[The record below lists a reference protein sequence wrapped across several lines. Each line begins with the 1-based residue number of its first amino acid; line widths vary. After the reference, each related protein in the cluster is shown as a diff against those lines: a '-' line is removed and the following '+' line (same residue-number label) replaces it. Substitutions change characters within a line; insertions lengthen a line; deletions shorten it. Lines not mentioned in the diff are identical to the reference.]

1 MLQELKPGLTGMLQE
16 LKPGLTGSA
25 ETVVRETNTALA
37 MGSGSLHVFATPSM
51 IALMEQAAC
60 NAVAACLDEEST
72 SVGTLVNITHDAATG
87 MGKKVTATATLTA
100 VEGRKLVFEITTADE
115 DKQIG
120 KGTHERFIVNKEK
133 FMAKLG

>member
-1 MLQELKPGLTGMLQE
+1 MLQELKPGLTG
-16 LKPGLTGSA
+16 TA

-87 MGKKVTATATLTA
+87 MGKKVTAIATLTA
-100 VEGRKLVFEITTADE
+100 VKGRKLVFEITAADE

>member
-1 MLQELKPGLTGMLQE
+1 MLQE

-87 MGKKVTATATLTA
+87 MGKKVTSTATL
-100 VEGRKLVFEITTADE
+100 VEVQGRKLVFEVTAADE

>member
-1 MLQELKPGLTGMLQE
+1 MLQELKPSLTG
-16 LKPGLTGSA
+16 TA

-51 IALMEQAAC
+51 VALMEQAAC
-60 NAVAACLDEEST
+60 NAVDPCFNDSES
-72 SVGTLVNITHDAATG
+72 SVGTLVNITHDAATAL
-87 MGKKVTATATLTA
+87 GKKVTATATL
-100 VEGRKLVFEITTADE
+100 VEVQGRKLVFEVTAADE

-120 KGTHERFIVNKEK
+120 KGRHERFIINKEK

>member
-1 MLQELKPGLTGMLQE
+1 MPELKPGLTG
-16 LKPGLTGSA
+16 TA
-25 ETVVRETNTALA
+25 ETIVRETNTAIA

-72 SVGTLVNITHDAATG
+72 SVGTLINITHDAATG

-100 VEGRKLVFEITTADE
+100 VEGRKLVFEITAADE

-120 KGTHERFIVNKEK
+120 KGRHERFIINKEK

>member
-1 MLQELKPGLTGMLQE
+1 MLQELKPGLTG
-16 LKPGLTGSA
+16 TA

-37 MGSGSLHVFATPSM
+37 MGSGSLYVFATPCM

-87 MGKKVTATATLTA
+87 MGKKVTAAATLIA
-100 VEGRKLVFEITTADE
+100 VEGRKLVFEITAADE

>member
-1 MLQELKPGLTGMLQE
+1 MPELKPGLAGT
-16 LKPGLTGSA
+16 A
-25 ETVVRETNTALA
+25 ETIVRETNTAIA
-37 MGSGSLHVFATPSM
+37 MGSGSLQVFATPCM
-51 IALMEQAAC
+51 VALMEQAAC
-60 NAVAACLDEEST
+60 NAVAVCLDEEST

-87 MGKKVTATATLTA
+87 MGKAVTATATL
-100 VEGRKLVFEITTADE
+100 VEVQGRKLIFEITAADE

>member
-1 MLQELKPGLTGMLQE
+1 MLQELKPGLTG
-16 LKPGLTGSA
+16 TA

-72 SVGTLVNITHDAATG
+72 SVGTLVNITHDAATS
-87 MGKKVTATATLTA
+87 MGKKVTAKATL
-100 VEGRKLVFEITTADE
+100 VEVQGRKLVFEVTAADE

-120 KGTHERFIVNKEK
+120 KGRHERFIINKEK

>member
-1 MLQELKPGLTGMLQE
+1 MLQELKPGLAGT
-16 LKPGLTGSA
+16 A
-25 ETVVRETNTALA
+25 ETIVRETNTALA

-72 SVGTLVNITHDAATG
+72 SVGTLVNITHDAATS
-87 MGKKVTATATLTA
+87 MGKKVTAKATLTA
-100 VEGRKLVFEITTADE
+100 VEGRKLVFEITAADE
-115 DKQIG
+115 DKLIG

>member
-1 MLQELKPGLTGMLQE
+1 MLQELKPGLTG
-16 LKPGLTGSA
+16 TA

-51 IALMEQAAC
+51 VALMEQAAC

-72 SVGTLVNITHDAATG
+72 SVGTLVNITHDAATAL
-87 MGKKVTATATLTA
+87 GKKVTATATL
-100 VEGRKLVFEITTADE
+100 VEVQGRKLVFEVTAADE

>member
-1 MLQELKPGLTGMLQE
+1 MPELKPGLAGT
-16 LKPGLTGSA
+16 A
-25 ETVVRETNTALA
+25 ETIVRETNTAIA
-37 MGSGSLHVFATPSM
+37 MGSGSLQVFATPCM
-51 IALMEQAAC
+51 VALMEQAAC
-60 NAVAACLDEEST
+60 NAVDPCFNDSES

-100 VEGRKLVFEITTADE
+100 VEGRKLVFEITAADE

>member
-1 MLQELKPGLTGMLQE
+1 MLQELKPGLTG
-16 LKPGLTGSA
+16 TA

-87 MGKKVTATATLTA
+87 MGKAVTATATL
-100 VEGRKLVFEITTADE
+100 VEVQGRKLIFEITAADE

>member
-1 MLQELKPGLTGMLQE
+1 M
-16 LKPGLTGSA
+16 
-25 ETVVRETNTALA
+25 
-37 MGSGSLHVFATPSM
+37 F
-51 IALMEQAAC
+51 MEQAAC

-72 SVGTLVNITHDAATG
+72 SVGTLVNITHNAATG
-87 MGKKVTATATLTA
+87 MGQKVTATATLTA
-100 VEGRKLVFEITTADE
+100 VEGRKLVFEITAADE

>member
-1 MLQELKPGLTGMLQE
+1 MLQELKPGLTG
-16 LKPGLTGSA
+16 TA

-87 MGKKVTATATLTA
+87 MGKTVTATATL
-100 VEGRKLVFEITTADE
+100 VEVQGRKLVFEITAADE

>member
-1 MLQELKPGLTGMLQE
+1 MLQELKPGLTG
-16 LKPGLTGSA
+16 TA
-25 ETVVRETNTALA
+25 ETIVRETNTALA

-72 SVGTLVNITHDAATG
+72 SVGTLVNITHNAATG
-87 MGKKVTATATLTA
+87 MGQKVTATATLTA
-100 VEGRKLVFEITTADE
+100 VEGRKLVFEITAADE

>member
-1 MLQELKPGLTGMLQE
+1 MLQELKPDLTG
-16 LKPGLTGSA
+16 TA

-37 MGSGSLHVFATPSM
+37 MGSGSLHVFATPCM

-87 MGKKVTATATLTA
+87 MGKKLPL
-100 VEGRKLVFEITTADE
+100 KLRLQQLKVANLFLKLALPTKIS
-115 DKQIG
+115 KS
-120 KGTHERFIVNKEK
+120 
-133 FMAKLG
+133 AKVRTSVLL

>member
-1 MLQELKPGLTGMLQE
+1 MLQE

-25 ETVVRETNTALA
+25 KTVVRETNTALA
-37 MGSGSLHVFATPSM
+37 MGSGSLHVFATPGM

-87 MGKKVTATATLTA
+87 MGKKITATATL
-100 VEGRKLVFEITTADE
+100 VEVQGRKLVFEVTAADE

>member
-1 MLQELKPGLTGMLQE
+1 MLQELKPGLTG
-16 LKPGLTGSA
+16 TA

-37 MGSGSLHVFATPSM
+37 MGSGSLHVFATPGM

-72 SVGTLVNITHDAATG
+72 SVGTLVNVTHDAATG
-87 MGKKVTATATLTA
+87 MGNAVTATATL
-100 VEGRKLVFEITTADE
+100 VEVQGRKLVFEVTAADE

-120 KGTHERFIVNKEK
+120 QGTHERFIVNKEK

>member
-1 MLQELKPGLTGMLQE
+1 MLQELKPGLTG
-16 LKPGLTGSA
+16 TA

-60 NAVAACLDEEST
+60 NAVATCLDEEST

-87 MGKKVTATATLTA
+87 MGKAVTATATL
-100 VEGRKLVFEITTADE
+100 VEVQGRKLVFDITAADE

>member
-1 MLQELKPGLTGMLQE
+1 MLQELKPDLTGA
-16 LKPGLTGSA
+16 A

-72 SVGTLVNITHDAATG
+72 SVGTLVNITHNAATG

-100 VEGRKLVFEITTADE
+100 VEGRKLVFEITAADE

>member
-1 MLQELKPGLTGMLQE
+1 MLQE

-25 ETVVRETNTALA
+25 ETVVRETKTALA

-100 VEGRKLVFEITTADE
+100 VEGRKLVFEITAADE

>member
-1 MLQELKPGLTGMLQE
+1 MLQKLKPGLAGT
-16 LKPGLTGSA
+16 A

-87 MGKKVTATATLTA
+87 MGKKVTAKATLTA
-100 VEGRKLVFEITTADE
+100 VKGRKLVFEITAADE

-120 KGTHERFIVNKEK
+120 QGTHERFIVNKEK
-133 FMAKLG
+133 FMTKLG

>member
-1 MLQELKPGLTGMLQE
+1 MLQELKPGLTG
-16 LKPGLTGSA
+16 TA

-72 SVGTLVNITHDAATG
+72 SVGTLVNITHDAATAL
-87 MGKKVTATATLTA
+87 GKKLPPPQRLLKCRAANLFL
-100 VEGRKLVFEITTADE
+100 KLPLPTKIS
-115 DKQIG
+115 KS
-120 KGTHERFIVNKEK
+120 
-133 FMAKLG
+133 AKARTNVLL

>member
-1 MLQELKPGLTGMLQE
+1 MLQELKPGLTG
-16 LKPGLTGSA
+16 TA

-37 MGSGSLHVFATPSM
+37 MGSGSLHVFATPGM

-60 NAVAACLDEEST
+60 NAVACCLDEEST
-72 SVGTLVNITHDAATG
+72 SVGTFVNITHDAATG
-87 MGKKVTATATLTA
+87 MGKTVTATATL
-100 VEGRKLVFEITTADE
+100 VEVQGRKLIFEITAADE

>member
-1 MLQELKPGLTGMLQE
+1 MLQELKPGLTG
-16 LKPGLTGSA
+16 TA

-60 NAVAACLDEEST
+60 NAVACCLDEEST
-72 SVGTLVNITHDAATG
+72 SVGTFVNITHDAATG
-87 MGKKVTATATLTA
+87 MGKTVTATATL
-100 VEGRKLVFEITTADE
+100 VEVQGRKLVFEITAADE

>member
-1 MLQELKPGLTGMLQE
+1 MLQELKPGLTG
-16 LKPGLTGSA
+16 TA
-25 ETVVRETNTALA
+25 ETVVRKTNTALA
-37 MGSGSLHVFATPSM
+37 MGSGSLYVFATPGM

-87 MGKKVTATATLTA
+87 MGKKVTAKATLTA
-100 VEGRKLVFEITTADE
+100 VKGRKLVFEITAADE

-120 KGTHERFIVNKEK
+120 KGTHERFIVNKER

>member
-1 MLQELKPGLTGMLQE
+1 MLQELKPGLTG
-16 LKPGLTGSA
+16 TA

-60 NAVAACLDEEST
+60 NAVAVCLDEEST
-72 SVGTLVNITHDAATG
+72 SVGTLVNVTHDAATG
-87 MGKKVTATATLTA
+87 MGKAVTATATL
-100 VEGRKLVFEITTADE
+100 VEVQGRKLVFEVTAADE

-120 KGTHERFIVNKEK
+120 QGTHERFIVNKEK
-133 FMAKLG
+133 FMTKLG

>member
-1 MLQELKPGLTGMLQE
+1 MLQELKPGLTG
-16 LKPGLTGSA
+16 TA

-72 SVGTLVNITHDAATG
+72 SVGTLINITHDAATG
-87 MGKKVTATATLTA
+87 MGKAVTATATL
-100 VEGRKLVFEITTADE
+100 VEVQGRKLVFEVTAADE

>member
-1 MLQELKPGLTGMLQE
+1 MLQELKPGLTG
-16 LKPGLTGSA
+16 TA

-37 MGSGSLHVFATPSM
+37 MGSGSLHVFATPGM

-72 SVGTLVNITHDAATG
+72 SVGTLVNVTHDAATG
-87 MGKKVTATATLTA
+87 MGKAVTATATLVE
-100 VEGRKLVFEITTADE
+100 VEGRKLVFEVTAADE

-120 KGTHERFIVNKEK
+120 KGRHERFIINKEK

>member
-1 MLQELKPGLTGMLQE
+1 MLQELKPGLTG
-16 LKPGLTGSA
+16 TA
-25 ETVVRETNTALA
+25 ETLVRETNTALA
-37 MGSGSLHVFATPSM
+37 MGRGSLHEFATPSM

-87 MGKKVTATATLTA
+87 MGKKVTAKATLTA
-100 VEGRKLVFEITTADE
+100 VEGRKLIFEITAADE

>member
-1 MLQELKPGLTGMLQE
+1 MPELKPGLSGT
-16 LKPGLTGSA
+16 A
-25 ETVVRETNTALA
+25 ETIVRETNTAIA

-60 NAVAACLDEEST
+60 NAVAACIDEEST

-100 VEGRKLVFEITTADE
+100 VKGRKLVFEVTAADE

-120 KGTHERFIVNKEK
+120 KGRHERFIINKEQ

>member
-1 MLQELKPGLTGMLQE
+1 MLQELKPSLTG
-16 LKPGLTGSA
+16 TA

-72 SVGTLVNITHDAATG
+72 SVGTLVNITHNAATG
-87 MGKKVTATATLTA
+87 MGQKVTATATLTA
-100 VEGRKLVFEITTADE
+100 VEGRKLVFEITAADE

>member
-1 MLQELKPGLTGMLQE
+1 MPELKPGLAGT
-16 LKPGLTGSA
+16 A
-25 ETVVRETNTALA
+25 EAIVRETNTAIA

-100 VEGRKLVFEITTADE
+100 VKGRKLVFEITAADE